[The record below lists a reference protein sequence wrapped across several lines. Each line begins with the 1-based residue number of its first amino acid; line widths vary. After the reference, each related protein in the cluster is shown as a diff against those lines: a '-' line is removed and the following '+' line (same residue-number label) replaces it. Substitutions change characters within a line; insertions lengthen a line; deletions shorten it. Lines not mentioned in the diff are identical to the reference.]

1 MILLSHERR
10 VSLAPTNVR
19 HDADRL
25 HPLRRT
31 ESDRD
36 LAYLIRT
43 LLRFSAQQERSLS
56 SPTSSAAAVARS
68 QDRPSPR
75 RQFQRRVAVVGSV
88 AHLVAKDP
96 GVSIT
101 LNRSQACPVRCA
113 TRPAVGHRLTPTTS
127 TPEAC
132 RSLPGTRASALRIPP
147 DAAGEDHGTHD
158 LLDHGLRRCELH
170 RNGQPQVG

>member
-1 MILLSHERR
+1 MSGS

-43 LLRFSAQQERSLS
+43 FLRFSAQQECAQLADFVGGSQSRE
-56 SPTSSAAAVARS
+56 ARICS
-68 QDRPSPR
+68 VPL

-96 GVSIT
+96 GDLLAMSRGGDRGKVHTRTGRKPYPRCLAGGSSDRT
-101 LNRSQACPVRCA
+101 VQLWGWPPPVRSA
-113 TRPAVGHRLTPTTS
+113 PRRQVTPTQT
-127 TPEAC
+127 TQICFQAP
-132 RSLPGTRASALRIPP
+132 RPP
-147 DAAGEDHGTHD
+147 CQSD
-158 LLDHGLRRCELH
+158 C
-170 RNGQPQVG
+170 